1 MRLKYVASA
10 LYIVFL
16 FFSILLALPVIVSL
30 VYKENTWLPFV
41 VSAVI
46 SLLIS
51 LIFKLLSQ
59 KDAEKDKT
67 KFEKL
72 NDLKKSEGLGIVVFA
87 WVIAGILSSIPYL
100 FFGFNPINSF
110 FEGVS
115 GITATGAT
123 IFTTYDLPKALIFWR
138 SFSQW
143 IGGAGIIVLFI
154 AILPQFAVVGRQLFF
169 AEAPGPT
176 EEKFTPRIKHT
187 AMALWK
193 IYLGLT
199 ILEIILLSSFGM
211 NVFDAICNSFS
222 TVSCGGFSPN
232 SESIMGYGSNIICWI
247 IMIFIFLSGA
257 NLNLQYV
264 AITKFKP
271 QLLFK
276 SEEFRAYTLVFLGI
290 STIVGLSLFFKDKMS
305 VVDSITQSMYQVI
318 SLMTSTGSVTSDY
331 SNWDFTSK
339 VLLFI
344 AMLTGGCA
352 SSTSGGI
359 KISRWVLLFKTMKIE
374 MKRML
379 HPNAVI
385 ITKLDNTI
393 VSKEILGQLI
403 IFVFFYFF
411 IAGVSM
417 LLITLIEHNVTIGIS
432 SSISAIGNIGPAFG
446 NIIGP
451 MGSYDAL
458 NPVSK
463 FILTANMFIGRLE
476 LIPFLIICQ
485 REVWS
490 RG

>member
-10 LYIVFL
+10 LYLIFL
-16 FFSILLALPVIVSL
+16 FFSLFLLIPIVVSVI
-30 VYKENTWLPFV
+30 YKENTILPFLI
-41 VSAVI
+41 SAVI
-46 SLLIS
+46 SLILSLFFKLIS
-51 LIFKLLSQ
+51 KKEKENVKNKL
-59 KDAEKDKT
+59 EKI
-67 KFEKL
+67 

-87 WVIAGILSSIPYL
+87 WIIAGILSSIPYL
-100 FFGFNPINSF
+100 FFGLNPINSF

-123 IFTTYDLPKALIFWR
+123 IFTTYDYPKALIFWR

-143 IGGAGIIVLFI
+143 LGGAGIIVLFV

-176 EEKFTPRIKHT
+176 EEKITPRIKHT

-199 ILEIILLSSFGM
+199 ILETILLCVFGM
-211 NVFDAICNSFS
+211 DKFDAVCNALS

-271 QLLFK
+271 QILFK
-276 SEEFRAYTLVFLGI
+276 SEEFRTYIMVFLGI
-290 STIVGLSLFFKDKMS
+290 SSIVALSLFFKDKMS
-305 VVDSITQSMYQVI
+305 IIDSITQSAFQVI

-359 KISRWVLLFKTMKIE
+359 KISRWILIFKTMKIE
-374 MKRML
+374 MKKML

-385 ITKLDNTI
+385 ITKLDKTI

-451 MGSYDAL
+451 MGSYDSL
-458 NPVSK
+458 NPITK
-463 FILTANMFIGRLE
+463 LILIGNMLIGRLE
-476 LIPFLIICQ
+476 LIPFLVIFQ
-485 REVWS
+485 KDFW
-490 RG
+490 GK

>member
-10 LYIVFL
+10 LYVIFL
-16 FFSILLALPVIVSL
+16 FFSLFLLVPIVVSII
-30 VYKENTWLPFV
+30 YKEHTAVPFLI
-41 VSAVI
+41 SALI
-46 SLLIS
+46 SLFVS
-51 LIFKLLSQ
+51 LIFKILSV
-59 KDAEKDKT
+59 KGAENVKT

-72 NDLKKSEGLGIVVFA
+72 NDLKKSEGLGIVVFV
-87 WVIAGILSSIPYL
+87 WIIAGILSSVPYL
-100 FFGFNPINSF
+100 FFGLNPINSF

-123 IFTTYDLPKALIFWR
+123 IFTTFDYPKALIFWR

-176 EEKFTPRIKHT
+176 EEKITPRIKHT

-199 ILEIILLSSFGM
+199 ILEIILLSVFGM
-211 NVFDAICNSFS
+211 DKFDAVCNSLS

-232 SESIMGYGSNIICWI
+232 ANSIMGYGSNIICWI
-247 IMIFIFLSGA
+247 ILIFIFLSGA

-271 QLLFK
+271 QILFK
-276 SEEFRAYTLVFLGI
+276 SEEFRTYVMVFLGI
-290 STIVGLSLFFKDKMS
+290 STVVGLSLFFKDKMS
-305 VVDSITQSMYQVI
+305 VVNSITQSAFQVI
-318 SLMTSTGSVTSDY
+318 SLMTSTGSVISDY

-359 KISRWVLLFKTMKIE
+359 KISRWILIFKTMKVE

-379 HPNAVI
+379 HPNAVL
-385 ITKLDNTI
+385 ITKLDKTI

-432 SSISAIGNIGPAFG
+432 SSLSAIGNIGPAFG

-451 MGSYDAL
+451 MGSYNSL

-463 FILTANMFIGRLE
+463 LILTGNMLIGRLE
-476 LIPFLIICQ
+476 LIPFLVILQ
-485 REVWS
+485 KDFW
-490 RG
+490 GK

>member
-1 MRLKYVASA
+1 MRLKYVTSA
-10 LYIVFL
+10 LYLIFL
-16 FFSILLALPVIVSL
+16 FFSLFLLIPIIVS
-30 VYKENTWLPFV
+30 VIYKENTVVPFLI
-41 VSAVI
+41 SAF
-46 SLLIS
+46 IS
-51 LIFKLLSQ
+51 LILSLFFKFLSI
-59 KDAEKDKT
+59 KGSDNVKNKV
-67 KFEKL
+67 EKL

-87 WVIAGILSSIPYL
+87 WVIAGILSAIPYL
-100 FFGFNPINSF
+100 FFGLNPINSF

-123 IFTTYDLPKALIFWR
+123 IFTTYDYPKALIFWR

-143 IGGAGIIVLFI
+143 LGGAGIIVLFI

-176 EEKFTPRIKHT
+176 EEKITPRIKHT

-199 ILEIILLSSFGM
+199 ILEIILLSVFGM
-211 NVFDAICNSFS
+211 DKFDAVCNSLS

-232 SESIMGYGSNIICWI
+232 SNSIMGYGSNIICWI
-247 IMIFIFLSGA
+247 ILVFIFLSGA
-257 NLNLQYV
+257 NLNLQYI

-271 QLLFK
+271 QILFK
-276 SEEFRAYTLVFLGI
+276 SEEFRTYILVFLGI

-305 VVDSITQSMYQVI
+305 VVDSITRSAFQVI

-359 KISRWVLLFKTMKIE
+359 KISRWILLFKTMKVE
-374 MKRML
+374 MKKML

-385 ITKLDNTI
+385 ITKLDKTI

-432 SSISAIGNIGPAFG
+432 SAISAIGNIGPAFG

-451 MGSYDAL
+451 MGSYDSL
-458 NPVSK
+458 NPISK
-463 FILTANMFIGRLE
+463 LILIVNMLIGRLE
-476 LIPFLIICQ
+476 LIPFLVIFQ
-485 REVWS
+485 KDFW
-490 RG
+490 GK